1 MENGLLAPCA
11 TAGSLYRFAMAAR
24 RKLKDRECDYS
35 SPDHLRA
42 LMQGSQIAREAK
54 AHHPLT
60 PGAAASLSVQWSRG
74 SRCCWG
80 ALSLDRNGAP
90 GTIRTS
96 DPQIRSQI
104 FDCFK
109 LRQ

>member
-11 TAGSLYRFAMAAR
+11 TAGSLHRFAMAAR

-42 LMQGSQIAREAK
+42 LMQGAQIARETK
-54 AHHPLT
+54 AHHLLKPE
-60 PGAAASLSVQWSRG
+60 AAASLSVQWSRG
-74 SRCCWG
+74 FRCCWG

-90 GTIRTS
+90 RRVKMITT
-96 DPQIRSQI
+96 
-104 FDCFK
+104 FT
-109 LRQ
+109 L